1 MQYLAIISN
10 DAVVFGLLVSILAFV
25 FVTSSS
31 NHKGWKR
38 FYQFVPSLLLC
49 YFLPSLFNSFGI
61 IDGEKS
67 GLYPVIRDYLLPTS
81 LVLLT
86 ITVDIPSI
94 RKLGGKALIMFLVGS
109 LGVMIGG
116 PLAVWLFT
124 IIDPQAV
131 GGEGP
136 DAVWR
141 GLTAIAGS
149 WIGGGANQAAMK
161 EIFGISDQ
169 LFSAMIAIDVITAYV
184 WMAFLL
190 YGAGIAP
197 KLDAKLKADASA
209 IETLRKK
216 MEQYHQQGDR
226 IPSLADITLI
236 AGVGFGVTGLAHLI
250 ADNIAP
256 AIELHAPQLAQF
268 SLTSKF
274 FWLILMVTLIGLLL
288 SFTKARDLD
297 HAGASKT
304 GTLLLYVLVATL
316 GMKMN
321 IFAIFDHPKLL
332 LLAFTWLA
340 FHILIMLGVAK
351 LIKAPFFFVAVGSQA
366 NIGGPASAPIVAAA
380 FSPVLAPVGV
390 LLAVL
395 GYAIGTGGAY
405 VCGLL
410 MQWVSGG

>member
-1 MQYLAIISN
+1 MQLSAVITD
-10 DAVVFGLLVSILAFV
+10 DAVVLGLLLLILSFV
-25 FVTSSS
+25 FYTSSS
-31 NHKGWKR
+31 KSSVWVK
-38 FYQFVPSLLLC
+38 FYKVVPTLLLC

-67 GLYPVIRDYLLPTS
+67 GLYPVIRDFLLPAS

-86 ITVDIPSI
+86 STVDISAVK
-94 RKLGGKALIMFLVGS
+94 KLGAKAIIMFLAGS
-109 LGVMIGG
+109 VGVMVGG

-124 IIDPQAV
+124 IIDPKVV
-131 GGEGP
+131 GGAGS

-161 EIFGISDQ
+161 EIFKISDN
-169 LFSAMIAIDVITAYV
+169 LFSAMITVDVMTAYV

-190 YGAGIAP
+190 YGASIAP
-197 KLDAKLKADASA
+197 KLDKKLKADSSA
-209 IETLRKK
+209 IENLRQK
-216 MEQYHQQGDR
+216 MELYHSTGDR
-226 IPSLADITLI
+226 NPSLTDLVLI
-236 AGVGFGVTGLAHLI
+236 AGVGFGVTGFAHLC
-250 ADNIAP
+250 ADWIAP
-256 AIELHAPQLAQF
+256 FIELHAPGLARF
-268 SLTSKF
+268 SLTTKF
-274 FWLILMVTLIGLLL
+274 FWLILIATFVGIAL
-288 SFTKARDLD
+288 SFTKVRDLD

-321 IFAIFDHPKLL
+321 IFAIFDNPKLL
-332 LLAFTWLA
+332 LVAFTWLA
-340 FHILIMLGVAK
+340 FHILFMIGVAK

-380 FSPVLAPVGV
+380 FSPSLAPVGV

-405 VCGLL
+405 ITGLL
-410 MQWVSGG
+410 MQWVVER

>member
-1 MQYLAIISN
+1 MQLLALITN
-10 DAVVFGLLVSILAFV
+10 DAVVFGLLLSILAFV

-31 NHKGWKR
+31 PQRFWKR
-38 FYQFVPSLLLC
+38 FYTFVPSLLLC

-67 GLYPVIRDYLLPTS
+67 GLYPVVRDYLLPAS

-86 ITVDIPSI
+86 TTVDIKAV

-109 LGVMIGG
+109 MGVMIGG
-116 PLAVWLFT
+116 PLAVGLFKW
-124 IIDPQAV
+124 IAPAVV

-161 EIFGISDQ
+161 EIFGIGDNM
-169 LFSAMIAIDVITAYV
+169 FSAMITIDVITAYV

-190 YGAGIAP
+190 YGASIAP
-197 KLDAKLKADASA
+197 KLDAKLKADATA
-209 IETLRKK
+209 IEELRKK
-216 MEQYHQQGDR
+216 MEAFHAKGDR
-226 IPSLADITLI
+226 IPTLADMMLI
-236 AGVGFGVTGLAHLI
+236 AGIAFGVTGIAHI
-250 ADNIAP
+250 FADNIAP
-256 AIELHAPQLAQF
+256 FIETHAPQLGRF
-268 SLTSKF
+268 SLTTKF
-274 FWLILMVTLIGLLL
+274 FWLILMATVIGIVL
-288 SFTKARDLD
+288 SFTKARELD

-304 GTLLLYVLVATL
+304 GTLFLYVLVATL

-321 IFAIFDHPKLL
+321 IFAIFDNPKLL
-332 LLAFTWLA
+332 LVAFTWLA

-351 LIKAPFFFVAVGSQA
+351 LIRAPFFFVAVGSQA

-380 FSPVLAPVGV
+380 FSPVMAPVGV

-395 GYAIGTGGAY
+395 GYAIGTWAAY
-405 VCGLL
+405 VCGLM
-410 MQWVSGG
+410 MQWVAGG

>member
-1 MQYLAIISN
+1 MQLLALITN
-10 DAVVFGLLVSILAFV
+10 DAVVFGLLLSILAFV

-31 NHKGWKR
+31 PNPSWKR
-38 FYQFVPSLLLC
+38 FYKLVPSLLLC

-67 GLYPVIRDYLLPTS
+67 GLYPVVRDYLLPAS

-86 ITVDIPSI
+86 TTVDIKAV

-109 LGVMIGG
+109 MGVMIGG
-116 PLAVWLFT
+116 PLAVGLFKW
-124 IIDPQAV
+124 IDPAVV

-161 EIFGISDQ
+161 EIFGISDNM
-169 LFSAMIAIDVITAYV
+169 FSAMITIDVITAYV

-190 YGAGIAP
+190 YGASIAP
-197 KLDAKLKADASA
+197 KLDAKLKADATA
-209 IETLRKK
+209 IEELRKK
-216 MEQYHQQGDR
+216 MEAFHAKGDR
-226 IPSLADITLI
+226 IPTLADMMLI
-236 AGVGFGVTGLAHLI
+236 AGIAFGVTGIAHI
-250 ADNIAP
+250 FADNIAP
-256 AIELHAPQLAQF
+256 FIETHAPQLGRF
-268 SLTSKF
+268 SLTTKF
-274 FWLILMVTLIGLLL
+274 FWLILMATVIGIVL
-288 SFTKARDLD
+288 SFTKARELD

-304 GTLLLYVLVATL
+304 GTLFLYVLVATL

-321 IFAIFDHPKLL
+321 IFAIFDNPKLL
-332 LLAFTWLA
+332 LVAFTWLA

-395 GYAIGTGGAY
+395 GYAIGTWAAY

-410 MQWVSGG
+410 MQMAAGG

>member
-1 MQYLAIISN
+1 MQLSAVITN
-10 DAVVFGLLVSILAFV
+10 DAVVLGLLLLILSFV
-25 FVTSSS
+25 FYTSSS
-31 NHKGWKR
+31 KSPVWVK
-38 FYQFVPSLLLC
+38 FYKVVPTLLLC

-67 GLYPVIRDYLLPTS
+67 GLYPVIRDFLLPAS

-86 ITVDIPSI
+86 STVDISAVK
-94 RKLGGKALIMFLVGS
+94 KLGTKSIIMFLAGS
-109 LGVMIGG
+109 VGVMVGG

-124 IIDPQAV
+124 IIDPKVV
-131 GGEGP
+131 GGTGS

-161 EIFGISDQ
+161 EIFKISDN
-169 LFSAMIAIDVITAYV
+169 LFSAMITVDVMTAYV

-190 YGAGIAP
+190 YGASIAP
-197 KLDAKLKADASA
+197 KLDKKLKADSSA
-209 IETLRKK
+209 IENLRQK
-216 MEQYHQQGDR
+216 MELYHSKGDR
-226 IPSLADITLI
+226 NPSLTDLVLI
-236 AGVGFGVTGLAHLI
+236 AGVGFGVTGFAHLC
-250 ADNIAP
+250 ADWIAP
-256 AIELHAPQLAQF
+256 FIELHAPGLARF
-268 SLTSKF
+268 SLTTKF
-274 FWLILMVTLIGLLL
+274 FWLILIATVVGIAL
-288 SFTKARDLD
+288 SFTKVRDLD

-321 IFAIFDHPKLL
+321 IFAIFDNPKLL
-332 LLAFTWLA
+332 LVAFTWLA
-340 FHILIMLGVAK
+340 FHILFMIGVAK

-380 FSPVLAPVGV
+380 FSPSLAPVGV

-405 VCGLL
+405 ITGLL
-410 MQWVSGG
+410 MQWVVER